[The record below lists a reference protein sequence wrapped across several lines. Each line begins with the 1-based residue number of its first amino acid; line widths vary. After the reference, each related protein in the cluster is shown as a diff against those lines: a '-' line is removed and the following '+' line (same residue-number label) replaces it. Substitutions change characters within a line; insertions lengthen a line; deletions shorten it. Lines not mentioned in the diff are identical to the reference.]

1 MTLHAYRYT
10 RIMGMVLTPVVMLTI
25 TILSLTPGE
34 NLSSTTW
41 YPLIGDKG
49 AHALA
54 YTALGCFLQF
64 ALSGRHVPTSFTS
77 MLKEN
82 GWRVPLV
89 LGISIVLGT
98 IIEIVQPFFGR
109 SFEMLD
115 IVAEVVGTLVGI
127 LFALI
132 CMGIAL
138 SLERRGGIHGDTDN

>member
-10 RIMGMVLTPVVMLTI
+10 RIVGLVLTPVVALTI
-25 TILSLTPGE
+25 TILSLTPGG

-64 ALSGRHVPTSFTS
+64 ALSSQHVPISFS
-77 MLKEN
+77 AMIKEN
-82 GWRVPLV
+82 GWRIPLV
-89 LGISIVLGT
+89 WGSSIVLGT

-109 SFEMLD
+109 SFELLD
-115 IVAEVVGTLVGI
+115 ILAEAIGTLVGI

-138 SLERRGGIHGDTDN
+138 SIERRGGPHGNTDL